1 VISAHDLWK
10 SVLRFHDGAH
20 SLARKHLRADHLAGA
35 AFVGFGIAVFALSG
49 DLPMGGLSM
58 PGAGFLPRLIAA
70 LMIVLGLALI
80 VRAHESGL
88 LAGIE
93 WSDLRH
99 AASVCAI
106 TAVGIVLYE
115 RLGFIITM
123 IVMVFGLLVLIE
135 RRNVFR
141 AAVYSVV
148 LVGLAFALFD
158 KALRAPLPVGPFG
171 F

>member
-1 VISAHDLWK
+1 MT
-10 SVLRFHDGAH
+10 
-20 SLARKHLRADHLAGA
+20 LRADHIAGA
-35 AFVGFGIAVFALSG
+35 AFVGFGILVFVLSG

-58 PGAGFLPRLIAA
+58 PGAGFLPRIIAS

-88 LAGIE
+88 LAGVD

-99 AASVCAI
+99 AASVCAV
-106 TAVGIVLYE
+106 TAAGIVLYE
-115 RLGFIITM
+115 RLGFLITM
-123 IVMVFGLLVLIE
+123 IALVLGLLIIIE
-135 RRNVFR
+135 RRNFVR
-141 AAVYSVV
+141 ATIYSVV
-148 LVGLAFALFD
+148 LVGLAFLLFD